1 MNDTDP
7 SFALKAFLVERGKLA
22 AVVRAASLSAT
33 SAMAARAVKTL
44 KVLKA
49 A

>member
-22 AVVRAASLSAT
+22 AVVRAASPSAT
-33 SAMAARAVKTL
+33 STMAARAVKTP
-44 KVLKA
+44 KVVTA